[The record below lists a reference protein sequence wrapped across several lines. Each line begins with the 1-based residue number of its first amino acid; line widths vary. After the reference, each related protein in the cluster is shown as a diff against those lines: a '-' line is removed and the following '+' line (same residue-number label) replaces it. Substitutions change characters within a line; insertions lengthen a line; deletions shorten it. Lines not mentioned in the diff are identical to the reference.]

1 MGTWAWV
8 PIITTILMAQG
19 AIPYLGTFLTDLD
32 MMHTVMKD
40 YVDMSEFGLCGFGTR
55 ILRLQRREP
64 FVLNP

>member
-1 MGTWAWV
+1 
-8 PIITTILMAQG
+8 MAQG